1 MADDSSKPSPKAIAQ
16 SVIESM
22 NMTNSVMKSIQ
33 TNMEAAL
40 SSAGPM
46 MSDLIK
52 NSTDINQ
59 AATDKIIETIKS
71 SGQSDQESDQESD
84 KDSKDTKTD
93 KG

>member
-1 MADDSSKPSPKAIAQ
+1 MADDSSKPSPEALAQ
-16 SVIESM
+16 SVINSM
-22 NMTNSVMKSIQ
+22 NMTGSVMKSIQ

-40 SSAGPM
+40 TSAGPM

-52 NSTDINQ
+52 NSTDVNK

-71 SGQSDQESDQESD
+71 SGGSST
-84 KDSKDTKTD
+84 DTKAD

>member
-1 MADDSSKPSPKAIAQ
+1 MADDSSKPSPEAIAQ
-16 SVIESM
+16 SVINSM
-22 NMTNSVMKSIQ
+22 NMTDSVMKSIQ

-40 SSAGPM
+40 TSAGPM

-52 NSTDINQ
+52 NSTDVNK

-71 SGQSDQESDQESD
+71 SGGSST
-84 KDSKDTKTD
+84 DTKAD

>member
-1 MADDSSKPSPKAIAQ
+1 MADDSSKPSPEAIAQ
-16 SVIESM
+16 SVIEAQ

-33 TNMEAAL
+33 SNMEAAL

-46 MSDLIK
+46 MADLIK
-52 NSTDINQ
+52 NSTDVNK

-71 SGQSDQESDQESD
+71 SGEA
-84 KDSKDTKTD
+84 SKDAKTD

>member
-1 MADDSSKPSPKAIAQ
+1 MADDSSKPSPEAIAQ
-16 SVIESM
+16 SVIEAQ

-46 MSDLIK
+46 MADLIK
-52 NSTDINQ
+52 NSTDVNK

-71 SGQSDQESDQESD
+71 SGTSSGEAP
-84 KDSKDTKTD
+84 KDAKTD

>member
-1 MADDSSKPSPKAIAQ
+1 MADDSPKPSPEAIAQ

-22 NMTNSVMKSIQ
+22 NMTNGVMKSIQ
-33 TNMEAAL
+33 TNMETAL
-40 SSAGPM
+40 NSSGPM

-52 NSTDINQ
+52 NSTDINK

-71 SGQSDQESDQESD
+71 SGGSST
-84 KDSKDTKTD
+84 DTKAD